1 MGIAQRLGDLFK
13 LRPLLWVMTIGDQ
26 VAALQDELGVQA
38 DDLLDDPLVGDWVG
52 ARIAVSD
59 EGELLGGQ
67 GGPGRDTL
75 GFRLC
80 LCLSSP
86 DLGKNVAAKPGVSQ
100 TTSLRE
106 AMTH

>member
-1 MGIAQRLGDLFK
+1 MVAARGIVGDMGIAQRLGDLFK

-75 GFRLC
+75 GGG
-80 LCLSSP
+80 
-86 DLGKNVAAKPGVSQ
+86 LGDGGTEEQCQNIEGG
-100 TTSLRE
+100 
-106 AMTH
+106 